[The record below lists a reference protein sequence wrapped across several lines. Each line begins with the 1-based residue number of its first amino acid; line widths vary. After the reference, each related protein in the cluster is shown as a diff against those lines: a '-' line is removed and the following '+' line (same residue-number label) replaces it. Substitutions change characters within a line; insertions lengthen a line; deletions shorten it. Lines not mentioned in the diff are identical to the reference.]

1 MKAKVNSDACI
12 GCGACTYTCPE
23 VFELQDDGVAKAVVE
38 ATAHYEDADLIAEVS
53 TDLGEAMPGI
63 DINEI
68 PEEQRLQNRGNYI

>member
-38 ATAHYEDADLIAEVS
+38 EVS
-53 TDLGEAMPGI
+53 DELKDKVIEASEGCPTSAI
-63 DINEI
+63 STE
-68 PEEQRLQNRGNYI
+68 